1 MVPIASAQSSAVGS
15 PPSPG
20 PKSTATSPADTGSS
34 PQSSTTWSMQTR
46 PATVRRFPASHTG
59 PRLEACRGT
68 PSPYP
73 SGTTA
78 RVVSPAVARPG
89 AVRLGGGRDGRGRV
103 GGLGAGGVGAGVDF
117 QVAGGG
123 PAGRARRLDQFGQQP
138 GAGRGQVEARLDP
151 PVQRQPRY
159 EQPGQY

>member
-15 PPSPG
+15 PASPG

-34 PQSSTTWSMQTR
+34 PQSSTTWSIQTR

-59 PRLEACRGT
+59 PRLDACRGT

-78 RVVSPAVARPG
+78 NVVSSEVVYVCPYDTPS
-89 AVRLGGGRDGRGRV
+89 
-103 GGLGAGGVGAGVDF
+103 
-117 QVAGGG
+117 
-123 PAGRARRLDQFGQQP
+123 PAGTRLVTRTLARTVI
-138 GAGRGQVEARLDP
+138 AGRSPKPA
-151 PVQRQPRY
+151 
-159 EQPGQY
+159 PGIGDSP